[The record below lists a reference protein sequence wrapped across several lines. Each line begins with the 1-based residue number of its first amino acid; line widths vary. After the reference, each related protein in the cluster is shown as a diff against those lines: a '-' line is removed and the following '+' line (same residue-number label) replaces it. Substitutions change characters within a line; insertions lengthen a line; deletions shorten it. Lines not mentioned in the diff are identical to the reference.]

1 MIYITNLCTEDTMT
15 TFTAKLFMNGRS
27 QAVRLPKD
35 FRFNSEEVL
44 IRKEGD
50 TIILSP
56 KPQSWEAFFKN
67 TPLPSEDF
75 MDNRIDLLPEKR
87 EDIF

>member
-1 MIYITNLCTEDTMT
+1 MT

-35 FRFNSEEVL
+35 FTFKSNEVL

-50 TIILSP
+50 SIILSP
-56 KPQSWEAFFKN
+56 KQQSWENFFKN

-75 MDNRIDLLPEKR
+75 MDDRIDLPPAKR
-87 EDIF
+87 EGLF

>member
-1 MIYITNLCTEDTMT
+1 MT

-35 FRFNSEEVL
+35 FRFSSGEVL

-50 TIILSP
+50 SVILSP
-56 KPQSWEAFFKN
+56 KPQSWGNFFKN
-67 TPLPSEDF
+67 TPLPSDDF
-75 MDNRIDLLPEKR
+75 MENRTDLPPEKR
-87 EDIF
+87 EDLF

>member
-1 MIYITNLCTEDTMT
+1 MT
-15 TFTAKLFMNGRS
+15 TFTAKIFMNGRS

-50 TIILSP
+50 SIILSP
-56 KPQSWEAFFKN
+56 KTQSWENFFKN

-75 MDNRIDLLPEKR
+75 MDNRIDLPLEKR
-87 EDIF
+87 EDLI

>member
-1 MIYITNLCTEDTMT
+1 MT

-27 QAVRLPKD
+27 QAVRLPKN
-35 FRFNSEEVL
+35 FRFDGDEVL

-56 KPQSWEAFFKN
+56 KPQSWESFFKS
-67 TPLPSEDF
+67 TPLPTEDF
-75 MDNRIDLLPEKR
+75 MDNRIDLPTEER
-87 EDIF
+87 EDLF

>member
-1 MIYITNLCTEDTMT
+1 MS

-35 FRFNSEEVL
+35 FRFNSDEVL

-50 TIILSP
+50 SIILSP
-56 KPQSWEAFFKN
+56 KQQSWANFFKN

-75 MDNRIDLLPEKR
+75 MDNRVDLPAKKR
-87 EDIF
+87 EDLF